1 MIKNFQII
9 CIYFGMKNISFYFIK
24 IMYVIYTI
32 KLKIF
37 KYNIYNN
44 LIKKYFKLLNVIII
58 NFIKY

>member
-37 KYNIYNN
+37 KYNIYNYFL
-44 LIKKYFKLLNVIII
+44 LIYCLLDFKELYFI
-58 NFIKY
+58 FC